1 MQSFAHTVK
10 TWLLAQLMHPILF
23 LVGGAIWE
31 GGDFSIGDA
40 GFFLF
45 FLLLAM
51 LLSLPALIVSALLLY
66 GIVRWNQPGSH
77 LFFFWILVTQL
88 TLLINVACIF
98 ICVDREWPPAEA
110 WLLASPAAVAALS
123 AVLIRRNA
131 FYQLVSDY
139 QIKNHE
145 DNLV

>member
-1 MQSFAHTVK
+1 MQSFVHTAK
-10 TWLLAQLMHPILF
+10 TWLLAQLLHPIFF
-23 LVGGAIWE
+23 LIGAAIWE
-31 GGDFSIGDA
+31 GANFSIGDA
-40 GFFLF
+40 GFFFF

-51 LLSLPALIVSALLLY
+51 LFSLPAVFVLAFLLP
-66 GIVRWNQPGSH
+66 GIVRLNQPGGH
-77 LFFFWILVTQL
+77 LFFFWILVTQF

-98 ICVDREWPPAEA
+98 ICLDREWPPAEA
-110 WLLASPAAVAALS
+110 WLFASPAAVAALS

-131 FYQLVSDY
+131 FYQLVSGY